1 MRMAFIWNYDKAH
14 EIYDYWRDGLK
25 RAIEIIGRENDVDV
39 FLGRDYL
46 NMEDIYDCQLY
57 WTDSNDP
64 IFQTIEKYKGKK
76 GIILTTDP
84 QNFDNLKKLDVVFCE
99 SQPVKEQVRA
109 QGLKAV
115 KAFATDTD
123 FYMPDLKK
131 EKDME
136 YFYPATFSP
145 WKLQR
150 DIAHLGDKLWCIG
163 TVQPDGLE
171 DLQAC
176 EQNNVNIAKGYFKAE
191 YIRDCYQRAKKVPI
205 PAIHGSERTV
215 LEAMACNIVPDV
227 TNVQN
232 IRTRSYIEEYANA
245 SRYITPRDFVLG
257 EYSPKKYAEKL
268 LYHLS

>member
-1 MRMAFIWNYDKAH
+1 MKFAFLWWWGRAE
-14 EIYDYWRDGLK
+14 EIYPYWRDGLR
-25 RAIEIIGRENDVDV
+25 RAIEIIGKEHEVDIILGEHVPEENYNA
-39 FLGRDYL
+39 YL
-46 NMEDIYDCQLY
+46 I
-57 WTDSNDP
+57 WGDSNCEAIDLLKDR
-64 IFQTIEKYKGKK
+64 TGKK

-84 QNFDNLKKLDVVFCE
+84 ANIDNLKKLDVVFCE
-99 SQPVKEQVRA
+99 SQPVKDQVRA
-109 QGLKAV
+109 HGLKAV

-123 FYMPDLKK
+123 FYEPNHNV
-131 EKDME
+131 EKTME

-163 TVQPDGLE
+163 TVQPDGQD
-171 DLQAC
+171 DLKAC
-176 EQNNVNIAKGYFKAE
+176 EDNNVNIAKGYFKAE
-191 YIRDCYQRAKKVPI
+191 YIRDCYQKAKKVPI

-215 LEAMACNIVPDV
+215 LEAMATNIIPDV

-232 IRTRSYIEEYANA
+232 VRTRSYIEEYREA

-257 EYSPKKYAEKL
+257 EYSPKKYAEKI

>member
-1 MRMAFIWNYDKAH
+1 MKLAFLWWWGGA
-14 EIYDYWRDGLK
+14 EETYDYWRDGLR
-25 RAIEIIGRENDVDV
+25 RAIEIIGQEHDVDV
-39 FLGRDYL
+39 ILGEHFPEEKYDAYL
-46 NMEDIYDCQLY
+46 L
-57 WTDSNDP
+57 WGDSNCSAFGYFDNV
-64 IFQTIEKYKGKK
+64 EGKK

-99 SQPVKEQVRA
+99 SQPVKDQVRA

-123 FYMPDLKK
+123 FYQPDKTK

-232 IRTRSYIEEYANA
+232 IRTRSYIEEYREL

-257 EYSPKKYAEKL
+257 EYSPKKYAEKII
-268 LYHLS
+268 YHLS